1 MIVVIQCA
9 GTKRKHA
16 GHLQTRDGKSVLFV
30 ADPAAAHGSDT
41 FIYARPDDPSDQ
53 VTSWRD
59 YLIQYNETPW
69 NNPFGLLPAYE
80 LYEREIYRTLANRIG
95 INKTF
100 ILSAGWGM
108 IPAPFLTP
116 SYDITF
122 SPRADLSKR
131 RKKHETWADL
141 SMLPADTNEP
151 IVFLG
156 GKDYLPL
163 FLRLTAH
170 VSSLR
175 TIFYNSLNAP
185 DAPDCRLVRFE
196 TKTKTN
202 WHYECASKLLSG
214 QVGP

>member
-1 MIVVIQCA
+1 MN
-9 GTKRKHA
+9 
-16 GHLQTRDGKSVLFV
+16 SVLGERSGLDAAYIFFASPAKNEVKV
-30 ADPAAAHGSDT
+30 ATICEWCVPA
-41 FIYARPDDPSDQ
+41 
-53 VTSWRD
+53 
-59 YLIQYNETPW
+59 L
-69 NNPFGLLPAYE
+69 
-80 LYEREIYRTLANRIG
+80 
-95 INKTF
+95 
-100 ILSAGWGM
+100 
-108 IPAPFLTP
+108 FLTP

-122 SPRADLSKR
+122 SPRADPFKR
-131 RKKHETWADL
+131 RRKHETWADL

-175 TIFYNSLNAP
+175 TIFYNSVNAP

>member
-9 GTKRKHA
+9 ATKRKHA
-16 GHLQTRDGKSVLFV
+16 GHLQTRGGKPVVFV
-30 ADPAAAHGSDT
+30 ADPAAAPGSDD
-41 FIYARPDDPSDQ
+41 FIYARPDDLSDRS
-53 VTSWRD
+53 TSWRD
-59 YLIQYNETPW
+59 YLIHYNETPRS
-69 NNPFGLLPAYE
+69 NPLGLLPAYE
-80 LYEREIYRTLANRIG
+80 LYEREIYRTLVNQIG
-95 INKTF
+95 IDKTF
-100 ILSAGWGM
+100 ILSAGWGI

-122 SPRADLSKR
+122 SPRADAAKR
-131 RKKHETWADL
+131 RKKHDTWADL

-151 IVFLG
+151 IMFLG

-163 FLRLTAH
+163 FLRLSAH

-175 TIFYNSLNAP
+175 TIFYNSVDAP

-202 WHYECASKLLSG
+202 WHYECAGKLLSG
-214 QVGP
+214 QVDA